1 MRRVLIA
8 ALAGLVTCLS
18 AVACAGSPAAAPASG
33 PAGIQVN
40 RAASAS
46 ASGAA
51 SADPASAA
59 GGTSADPASPSGAFT
74 VAGDNPVPVNG
85 SQDTYAQAG
94 GVSCDS
100 ATFALDRRLG
110 GHIADG
116 FSVTGLPASADLLRH
131 FLAGAGTVVSYPAGS
146 RISRLAAASAGFVT
160 VNEQVQAEVTRQLKA
175 GTTQVRLP
183 AAQLAT
189 VSFASAGG
197 DLYWG
202 FRGTQGL
209 SVSGSGHLADGAYTG
224 TLTYVI
230 RDSYGFPEGD
240 TLAGFGAPMRYL
252 QTVCGA
258 PQHAG
263 GARWFPDSITVTVPF
278 RAAG

>member
-1 MRRVLIA
+1 MRRVLVA
-8 ALAGLVTCLS
+8 ALAGLVTSLS
-18 AVACAGSPAAAPASG
+18 AVACAGPLAGAPASA
-33 PAGIQVN
+33 PAGIQAS

-46 ASGAA
+46 ASGSA
-51 SADPASAA
+51 SADPAAA
-59 GGTSADPASPSGAFT
+59 SGAFT
-74 VAGDNPVPVNG
+74 VDGDNPVPLNG
-85 SQDTYAQAG
+85 SQDTHAQAG

-110 GHIADG
+110 GRIADG

-131 FLAGAGTVVSYPAGS
+131 FLAGAGTAVSYPARS
-146 RISRLAAASAGFVT
+146 RISRLAAASAAFVT

-175 GTTQVRLP
+175 GATQVRLP

-209 SVSGSGHLADGAYTG
+209 SVSGRGHLADGTYTG